1 MRLAVRE
8 TAVHVLSVVLLLLLC
23 ASASADETTLA
34 PPPTEQQSPALA
46 EASGIGTALG
56 AAQRCGM
63 PTDDLARMRKLGLER
78 LKALAPDKES
88 YEKATNVMGQS
99 ERYGTTEMQQPV
111 GGCSA
116 LLMVTSGL
124 LGKLTFVVE
133 HADLEV
139 PDLRRATPLENF
151 AAWAGQLA
159 VMASHCG
166 ARDQMV
172 NKAAALSAKYIAQQ
186 APSQR
191 IRRRAEAEL
200 SEMML
205 QAELEDWGDQDKCK
219 EILTTFGSFFGNL
232 DSRLQ
237 D

>member
-1 MRLAVRE
+1 VSHVHLA
-8 TAVHVLSVVLLLLLC
+8 SLLLLC
-23 ASASADETTLA
+23 VSAWADEPA
-34 PPPTEQQSPALA
+34 PPHPPEQQSPAIA

-63 PTDDLARMRKLGLER
+63 PAEDLAKMRKLGSER
-78 LKALAPDKES
+78 LQALAPDKES
-88 YEKATNVMGQS
+88 YEKAAGVMAQS
-99 ERYGTTEMQQPV
+99 ERYGATEMQQPV
-111 GGCSA
+111 GGCAA

-124 LGKLTFVVE
+124 LGKLTFIVA

-139 PDLRRATPLENF
+139 PDLRRASPLENF

-166 ARDQMV
+166 ARDQVV
-172 NKAAALSAKYIAQQ
+172 NKAAALSAQYIARE
-186 APSQR
+186 APNQR

-205 QAELEDWGDQDKCK
+205 QAELEDWGDKSKCK

-237 D
+237 N

>member
-1 MRLAVRE
+1 MRCAARKPAVSHVHLA
-8 TAVHVLSVVLLLLLC
+8 SLLLLC
-23 ASASADETTLA
+23 VSAWADEPA
-34 PPPTEQQSPALA
+34 PPHPPEQQSPAIA

-63 PTDDLARMRKLGLER
+63 PAEDLAKMRKLGSER
-78 LKALAPDKES
+78 LQALATDKEM
-88 YEKATNVMGQS
+88 YEKAAGVMEQS
-99 ERYGTTEMQQPV
+99 ERYGATEMQQPV
-111 GGCSA
+111 GGCAA

-124 LGKLTFVVE
+124 LGKLTFIVA

-139 PDLRRATPLENF
+139 PDLRRGSPLENF

-166 ARDQMV
+166 ARDQVV
-172 NKAAALSAKYIAQQ
+172 NKAAALSAKYIARE
-186 APSQR
+186 APNQR

-205 QAELEDWGDQDKCK
+205 QAELEDWGDKDKCK

-237 D
+237 N

>member
-1 MRLAVRE
+1 MRCAAEKAAVSLTRV
-8 TAVHVLSVVLLLLLC
+8 TPLLLLC
-23 ASASADETTLA
+23 VCALADEATL
-34 PPPTEQQSPALA
+34 PPPTEQQSPAIA

-63 PTDDLARMRKLGLER
+63 PADDLAKMRKLGLER
-78 LKALAPDKES
+78 VQALAPDKAS
-88 YEKATNVMGQS
+88 YEKATDAMEKSV
-99 ERYGTTEMQQPV
+99 RYGATEMTAPA
-111 GGCSA
+111 GGCAA

-124 LGKLTFVVE
+124 LGKLTFVVA
-133 HADLEV
+133 HADLDV
-139 PDLRRATPLENF
+139 PDLRRASPLENF

-166 ARDQMV
+166 ARDQLV
-172 NKAAALSAKYIAQQ
+172 NRATALSADYIAKQ
-186 APSQR
+186 APNQR
-191 IRRRAEAEL
+191 VRIRAEAEL

-205 QAELEDWGDQDKCK
+205 QAELEDWGDKNKCK

-237 D
+237 N

>member
-1 MRLAVRE
+1 MRRAASGDVQFLAFIV
-8 TAVHVLSVVLLLLLC
+8 ALVLCLVAWAGEPPIQQASSVI
-23 ASASADETTLA
+23 
-34 PPPTEQQSPALA
+34 A

-63 PTDDLARMRKLGLER
+63 PAEDLAKMRTLGLQR
-78 LKALAPDKES
+78 LQTLAPDEGS
-88 YEKATNVMGQS
+88 LAEATGAMEKS
-99 ERYGTTEMQQPV
+99 ERYGATQMPEPL
-111 GGCSA
+111 GGCAA

-124 LGKLTFVVE
+124 LGKLTYVVA

-139 PDLRRATPLENF
+139 PDLRRGSPLENF

-166 ARDQMV
+166 ARDQVV
-172 NKAAALSAKYIAQQ
+172 NKAAALSAEYIGQQ
-186 APSQR
+186 ALNRRS
-191 IRRRAEAEL
+191 RRRAEAEL

-205 QAELEDWGDQDKCK
+205 QAELEDWGDRDKCK
-219 EILTTFGSFFGNL
+219 EILTTFGTFFGNL

-237 D
+237 R

>member
-1 MRLAVRE
+1 MKGAARKAADALACCVPF
-8 TAVHVLSVVLLLLLC
+8 LLL
-23 ASASADETTLA
+23 SAPVLADEVTLA
-34 PPPTEQQSPALA
+34 HPAEQQSPALA

-63 PTDDLARMRKLGLER
+63 PADDLAKMRKLGLER
-78 LKALAPDKES
+78 LQALAPDKES
-88 YEKATNVMGQS
+88 YAKATVVMEKS
-99 ERYGTTEMQQPV
+99 EHYGAAEMQQPA
-111 GGCSA
+111 GGCAA

-124 LGKLTFVVE
+124 LGKLTYVVA

-139 PDLRRATPLENF
+139 PDLRRGSSLENF

-166 ARDQMV
+166 ARDQIV
-172 NKAAALSAKYIAQQ
+172 NKAAALSTTYIAKE

-191 IRRRAEAEL
+191 IRMRAEAEL

-205 QAELEDWGDQDKCK
+205 QAELEDWGDRDKCK

-237 D
+237 N

>member
-1 MRLAVRE
+1 MRCARKAAESLVCFAPF
-8 TAVHVLSVVLLLLLC
+8 LLL
-23 ASASADETTLA
+23 SAPVLADETTLTQ
-34 PPPTEQQSPALA
+34 PTEQQSPALA

-63 PTDDLARMRKLGLER
+63 PADDLANLRRLGLAR
-78 LKALAPDKES
+78 LQTLAPEKEA
-88 YEKATNVMGQS
+88 YEKATRVMDKA
-99 ERYGTTEMQQPV
+99 EHYGAAEMQQPA
-111 GGCSA
+111 GGCAA

-124 LGKLTFVVE
+124 LGKLTYVVA

-139 PDLRRATPLENF
+139 PDLHRGSPLENF
-151 AAWAGQLA
+151 GAWAGQLA

-166 ARDQMV
+166 ARDQLV
-172 NKAAALSAKYIAQQ
+172 NKAAALSAKYIAKE
-186 APSQR
+186 APNQR

-200 SEMML
+200 SETML
-205 QAELEDWGDQDKCK
+205 QAELEDWGDREKCK

-237 D
+237 N

>member
-1 MRLAVRE
+1 MRCARKTAEALACF
-8 TAVHVLSVVLLLLLC
+8 APLLLLFAPAL
-23 ASASADETTLA
+23 ADEPTLA
-34 PPPTEQQSPALA
+34 HPTEQQSPALA

-63 PTDDLARMRKLGLER
+63 PADDLANLRKLGLER
-78 LKALAPDKES
+78 LHALAPDKEAI
-88 YEKATNVMGQS
+88 EKATAVMDKS
-99 ERYGTTEMQQPV
+99 EHYGAAEMQQPP
-111 GGCSA
+111 GGCAA

-124 LGKLTFVVE
+124 LGKLTYVVA

-139 PDLRRATPLENF
+139 PDLRRNSPLENF

-166 ARDQMV
+166 ARDQLV
-172 NKAAALSAKYIAQQ
+172 NKAAALSAKYIAKE
-186 APSQR
+186 APNQR

-205 QAELEDWGDQDKCK
+205 QAELEDWGDREKCK

>member
-1 MRLAVRE
+1 MRRAVLRSAIALARV
-8 TAVHVLSVVLLLLLC
+8 AALLFLGV
-23 ASASADETTLA
+23 SALADEAGLA
-34 PPPTEQQSPALA
+34 PQTEQQSPAIA

-63 PTDDLARMRKLGLER
+63 PADDLARMRKLGLER
-78 LKALAPDKES
+78 VQSLAPDKQS
-88 YEKATNVMGQS
+88 YEKATDVMEKS
-99 ERYGTTEMQQPV
+99 VRYGATEMAAPA
-111 GGCSA
+111 GGCAA

-124 LGKLTFVVE
+124 LGKLTFVVA
-133 HADLEV
+133 HADLDV
-139 PDLRRATPLENF
+139 PDLHRSSPLENF

-166 ARDQMV
+166 ARDQLV
-172 NKAAALSAKYIAQQ
+172 NRAAELSANYIAKQ
-186 APSQR
+186 APNQR
-191 IRRRAEAEL
+191 VRIRAEAEL

-205 QAELEDWGDQDKCK
+205 QAELEDWGDKEKCK

-237 D
+237 N

>member
-1 MRLAVRE
+1 ME
-8 TAVHVLSVVLLLLLC
+8 KSEHY
-23 ASASADETTLA
+23 
-34 PPPTEQQSPALA
+34 
-46 EASGIGTALG
+46 G
-56 AAQRCGM
+56 A
-63 PTDDLARMRKLGLER
+63 
-78 LKALAPDKES
+78 
-88 YEKATNVMGQS
+88 
-99 ERYGTTEMQQPV
+99 TEMQQPA
-111 GGCSA
+111 GGCAA

-124 LGKLTFVVE
+124 LGKLTYVVA

-139 PDLRRATPLENF
+139 PDLRRGSPLENF

-166 ARDQMV
+166 ARDQLV
-172 NKAAALSAKYIAQQ
+172 NKATALSAKYIAKE

-191 IRRRAEAEL
+191 IRVRAEAEL

-205 QAELEDWGDQDKCK
+205 QAELEDWGDRDKCK

-237 D
+237 N

>member
-1 MRLAVRE
+1 MPLARV
-8 TAVHVLSVVLLLLLC
+8 APLLLLC
-23 ASASADETTLA
+23 VSALADEASLA
-34 PPPTEQQSPALA
+34 PPTEQQSPAIA

-63 PTDDLARMRKLGLER
+63 PADDLAKMRKLGLQR
-78 LKALAPDKES
+78 VQSLAPDKES
-88 YEKATNVMGQS
+88 YEKATDVMEKS
-99 ERYGTTEMQQPV
+99 VHYGATEMAAPA
-111 GGCSA
+111 GGCAA

-124 LGKLTFVVE
+124 LGKLTFVVA
-133 HADLEV
+133 HADLDV
-139 PDLRRATPLENF
+139 PDLHRGSPLENF

-166 ARDQMV
+166 ARDQLV
-172 NKAAALSAKYIAQQ
+172 NRAAALSANYIAKQ
-186 APSQR
+186 APNQR
-191 IRRRAEAEL
+191 ARIRAEAEL

-205 QAELEDWGDQDKCK
+205 QAELEDWGDKEKCK

-237 D
+237 N